1 MNAPTD
7 TYTVSRRDLKRR
19 FDRAASTF
27 DGADFVHAHARDSL
41 LQRLEP
47 VVINART
54 VVDLGCATGQAS
66 RALSRRYRGARLISV
81 DLSREMLR
89 GHSPARW
96 FAKRSAVQ
104 ADATALPFADH
115 SVDVVFCNLML
126 PCVGN
131 PDAVFAEVSRILS
144 KGGVFAF
151 STLGPDS
158 LLELRRAWRQADEGE
173 HTFRFADMHDIG
185 DGLVRAGLTDPV
197 LDVDR
202 LTVSYASAASLFADL
217 TATGARNSLA
227 NRRNTLC
234 GKHRFN
240 AMSDALE
247 AQKSGDRFELG
258 FELVYA
264 HCWGRGEIATAG
276 EYRVDAGRIGL
287 RRG

>member
-7 TYTVSRRDLKRR
+7 TDTVNRRDLQRR
-19 FDRAASTF
+19 FDRAANTF
-27 DGADFVHAHARDSL
+27 DSADFVHTHARDSL
-41 LQRLEP
+41 LERLEP
-47 VVINART
+47 VVVDART

-66 RALSRRYRGARLISV
+66 RALSKRYRGAHLISV

-89 GHSPARW
+89 AHSRPRW

-104 ADATALPFADH
+104 ADATAMPFADH

-173 HTFRFADMHDIG
+173 HTFRFADMHDVG
-185 DGLVRAGLTDPV
+185 DGLVRAGLADPV

-202 LTVSYASAASLFADL
+202 LTVSYASAENLFADL
-217 TATGARNSLA
+217 SATGARNSLA
-227 NRRNTLC
+227 NRNNTLC
-234 GKHRFN
+234 GKGRFRRMT
-240 AMSDALE
+240 AALE
-247 AQKSGDRFELG
+247 KQKSGSRFELG

-264 HCWGRGEIATAG
+264 HCWGRGQIAAADG
-276 EYRVDAGRIGL
+276 YRIDANNIGL
-287 RRG
+287 RRR

>member
-1 MNAPTD
+1 MNTPND
-7 TYTVSRRDLKRR
+7 TYIVSRRDLQRR
-19 FDRAASTF
+19 FDRAAGTF
-27 DGADFVHAHARDSL
+27 DDADFVHAHTRDSL

-47 VVINART
+47 VVVDART

-66 RALSRRYRGARLISV
+66 RALSSRYRGAHLISV
-81 DLSREMLR
+81 DLSRQMLR
-89 GHSPARW
+89 AQKRPRW
-96 FAKRSAVQ
+96 FAKHSFVQ

-126 PCVGN
+126 PFVGN
-131 PDAVFAEVSRILS
+131 PDGVFAEVSRVLS

-151 STLGPDS
+151 ATLGPDS
-158 LLELRRAWRQADEGE
+158 LLQLRRAWQQADAGE

-185 DGLVRAGLTDPV
+185 DGLVRAGLADPV

-202 LTVSYASAASLFADL
+202 LTVSYASAAGLFADL

-227 NRRNTLC
+227 GRNNTLC
-234 GKHRFN
+234 GKDRFRR
-240 AMSDALE
+240 MSTALE
-247 AQKSGDRFELG
+247 EHKTADRFELG

-264 HCWGRGEIATAG
+264 HCWGRGEPATAS
-276 EYRVDAGRIGL
+276 EYRVDAGKIGL